1 MRMFLEVTES
11 GDWNNDLNDY
21 EFTPV
26 DAPTFFAEDVIQWFQ
41 LQKDSVLIGIKGYE
55 TVFKT
60 PISVFYDDRNPIRYI
75 QERKL

>member
-26 DAPTFFAEDVIQWFQ
+26 DAPTFFAEDQVQWFQ
-41 LQKDSVLIGIKGYE
+41 LKQDCVILGIIGYE
-55 TVFKT
+55 TAFKT
-60 PISVFYDDRNPIRYI
+60 TFAVFYNEKSTIRYI
-75 QERKL
+75 QDK